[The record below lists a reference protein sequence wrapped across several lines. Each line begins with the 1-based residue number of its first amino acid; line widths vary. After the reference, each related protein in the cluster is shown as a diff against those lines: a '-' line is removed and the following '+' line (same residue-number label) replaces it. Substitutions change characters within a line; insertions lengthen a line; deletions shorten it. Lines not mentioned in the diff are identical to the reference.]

1 MTEAGVLEIGTGPWA
16 SPRPGSLPSGCG
28 MPSPDGQRCRL
39 TGWNCSP
46 RPPKGKQVSC
56 SLGVGFLLLLTM
68 SILQQSISI
77 IKQKAQGESVGQWR
91 MGGVEETERALGRR

>member
-1 MTEAGVLEIGTGPWA
+1 MARDARLQGGTAPHGL
-16 SPRPGSLPSGCG
+16 R
-28 MPSPDGQRCRL
+28 R
-39 TGWNCSP
+39 
-46 RPPKGKQVSC
+46 GKQVSC
-56 SLGVGFLLLLTM
+56 SLGVGFLLLLTI